1 LGNCFQGDE
10 DTDLAALSS
19 TDIIM
24 DVARAADPERVD
36 AARERLSAMAAG
48 RAAPAEFAATGQTT
62 GSFRAAAPPR
72 GTEAFERF
80 EAFVL
85 QSFLENM
92 MPDDMD
98 SVYGGGLAGG
108 MWKSMMAEQLANQM
122 AKAGGI
128 GIADRILT
136 DYYSRGEEKGALDA
150 AAADFHKRDAETR
163 NLTSQA
169 IVHEIQRRIG
179 DALGQDQLLTERKQG

>member
-1 LGNCFQGDE
+1 M
-10 DTDLAALSS
+10 AASLP

-24 DVARAADPERVD
+24 DVVRAADPERVQAARDRLAAFAGQSISPNEFATRLD
-36 AARERLSAMAAG
+36 AAATRSTSSVN
-48 RAAPAEFAATGQTT
+48 AEPFQQ
-62 GSFRAAAPPR
+62 
-72 GTEAFERF
+72 F

-85 QSFLENM
+85 QSFIENM
-92 MPDDMD
+92 LPDDTD

-108 MWKSMMAEQLANQM
+108 YWKSMMAEQLAGQM

-128 GIADRILT
+128 GIADRILA
-136 DYYSRGEEKGALDA
+136 DHFARVGQEPPSGEDALSLDR
-150 AAADFHKRDAETR
+150 RDAEAR

-179 DALGQDQLLTERKQG
+179 GGLGNSSGLLTDRNEG